1 MKTDAQLRD
10 DIQAELAWD
19 PSFKASDVG
28 VIVKDGVVTLTGHL
42 ASFAEKYAVE
52 RAVQRVHGVKAV
64 AVEIT
69 VKLPFDHERTDADV
83 AQAAERA
90 LEWNVLV
97 PDGKI
102 HPMVE
107 KGWLTLNG
115 EVEWDYQRR
124 AAESAVRT
132 LMGVRGV
139 SNLVTVTP
147 KASPADVEKKIHD
160 ALARQAER
168 EARHLAITVTGSQVS
183 AARQGPF
190 LGRAQCG
197 AGCGMGGAGRFGG
210 RERSRGG
217 QLTRVALVTGGTSGI
232 GAATAEALQSAG
244 YRVAANYGSRSQVAE
259 AFTARTSIAAF
270 AWDVADA
277 QACAAG
283 VARVEAELGPV
294 EVLVNNAGITRDA
307 MLHKMSF
314 EQWKE
319 VLDVNLGG
327 CFNMCRAVIGGMR
340 ERRFG
345 RIVNI
350 GSVNGLSGQLGQTN
364 YAATKAGLIGFT
376 KSLALEGASRNITAN
391 VVAPGYTDTA
401 MVEAVDAGVM
411 AHILASIPAG
421 RLATPAEIARGV
433 VFLASDDAGFITG
446 TTLSIDGGKY
456 MA

>member
-1 MKTDAQLRD
+1 
-10 DIQAELAWD
+10 
-19 PSFKASDVG
+19 
-28 VIVKDGVVTLTGHL
+28 
-42 ASFAEKYAVE
+42 
-52 RAVQRVHGVKAV
+52 
-64 AVEIT
+64 
-69 VKLPFDHERTDADV
+69 
-83 AQAAERA
+83 
-90 LEWNVLV
+90 
-97 PDGKI
+97 
-102 HPMVE
+102 
-107 KGWLTLNG
+107 
-115 EVEWDYQRR
+115 
-124 AAESAVRT
+124 
-132 LMGVRGV
+132 
-139 SNLVTVTP
+139 
-147 KASPADVEKKIHD
+147 
-160 ALARQAER
+160 
-168 EARHLAITVTGSQVS
+168 
-183 AARQGPF
+183 
-190 LGRAQCG
+190 
-197 AGCGMGGAGRFGG
+197 MGGTGRFAG
-210 RERSRGG
+210 RERSHGG

-244 YRVAANYGSRSQVAE
+244 YRVAVNYGSRSQAAE
-259 AFTARTSIAAF
+259 AFTARTGIAAF
-270 AWDVADA
+270 AWNVADA
-277 QACAAG
+277 PACTAG
-283 VARVEAELGPV
+283 VARVEAALGPV

-401 MVEAVDAGVM
+401 MVEAVDSEVM
-411 AHILASIPAG
+411 ARILASIPAG
-421 RLATPAEIARGV
+421 RLATPAEIARSV

-446 TTLSIDGGKY
+446 TTLSINGGKY